1 MNWEAIG
8 VIGEI
13 CGALAVVASLFYLAT
28 QMRQNNRLL
37 VLESR
42 KYATASIFDVVD
54 MVLQDQTIIDL
65 MLKPRNELND
75 SEKARLLLLGRR
87 MIISIQQGYN
97 NNVDERD
104 QLSSIAKA
112 MYHREGMNYGLPD
125 IWDEHKVVLQ
135 PDFVDWFESTIV
147 NPG

>member
-1 MNWEAIG
+1 
-8 VIGEI
+8 
-13 CGALAVVASLFYLAT
+13 
-28 QMRQNNRLL
+28 
-37 VLESR
+37 
-42 KYATASIFDVVD
+42 
-54 MVLQDQTIIDL
+54 
-65 MLKPRNELND
+65 
-75 SEKARLLLLGRR
+75 

-104 QLSSIAKA
+104 QLSSIANA